1 VIDMGSDCT
10 KNLPQVKTDASHLVI
25 RLSGIGSASVAVRG
39 LPGLAPSAGIGYLL
53 LEPSLFAPR
62 SCTHHSNTS
71 AHGHTPSTPPT
82 GVRIC
87 RSTAIVR
94 HAWDPLPL
102 PRTTSRMRIGP
113 KGPILFPWG
122 SSPVDGSGLGFQSTI
137 GPAAGLFLSSGLSLN
152 TLQPIHSHPSTRDLD
167 R

>member
-1 VIDMGSDCT
+1 VIDMRSDCT
-10 KNLPQVKTDASHLVI
+10 TSPPQVKADASHLEI
-25 RLSGIGSASVAVRG
+25 RPSEIGSASAAARG
-39 LPGLAPSAGIGYLL
+39 FPDLPWSAGTGGQPP
-53 LEPSLFAPR
+53 EPTLVGLR
-62 SCTHHSNTS
+62 CRTS
-71 AHGHTPSTPPT
+71 SSSTAARDHIPSTPPT